1 MREDRTRSLN
11 TLYTPQ
17 QMLMLLHREH
27 LRADRSGGQVSLV
40 VFEPSAQNARTL
52 KRLSRIILD
61 RSRMTDEVGMMS
73 ENQAGAVLPDTGH
86 AGALCFAQD
95 VERLAMRRGVQAGYS
110 IHSYPTVR
118 VNGHAAG
125 GRNGNGGNGHGGNGH
140 GGNGRR
146 QFAETRVSS
155 EAAADERR
163 GGVATATLPR
173 IDAAPVI
180 AANSM
185 DAMLTLPT
193 PWWKRATDILGS
205 LFGLVIFSPFMVVA
219 AALIRLTSEGPVLFT
234 QRRAGLGGGQFTIFK
249 FRTMVTNAE
258 AMKAALRKDSEQ
270 DGPAFKMK
278 EDPRVTLIGRFLRC
292 TSLDELPQFF
302 NVLLG
307 HMSLVGPR
315 PLPIEEAEECDQWHR
330 RRLSVRPGLTCI
342 WQVRGRSRVGFDDWM
357 RMDMQY
363 IHNRSFLYDLKI
375 LLLTIPAVVLRR
387 GAH

>member
-1 MREDRTRSLN
+1 
-11 TLYTPQ
+11 
-17 QMLMLLHREH
+17 
-27 LRADRSGGQVSLV
+27 
-40 VFEPSAQNARTL
+40 
-52 KRLSRIILD
+52 
-61 RSRMTDEVGMMS
+61 MTDEVGMMS
-73 ENQAGAVLPDTGH
+73 QTQTGAVLPDTSH

-95 VERLAMRRGVQAGYS
+95 VERLAMRRGIQAGYS
-110 IHSYPTVR
+110 IHTYPPSR
-118 VNGHAAG
+118 VNGHAG
-125 GRNGNGGNGHGGNGH
+125 SGRNGNNGNGHGGNGH
-140 GGNGRR
+140 GGNGHR
-146 QFAETRVSS
+146 QFAESRAKGESAAS
-155 EAAADERR
+155 ERHSAV
-163 GGVATATLPR
+163 GTATMQR
-173 IDAAPVI
+173 IDASPII
-180 AANSM
+180 ATNSM

-205 LFGLVIFSPFMVVA
+205 LFGLVIFAPFRVVA
-219 AALIRLTSEGPVLFT
+219 AALIRLTSKGPVLFT
-234 QRRAGLGGGQFTIFK
+234 QRRAGLGGGEFTIFK

-278 EDPRVTLIGRFLRC
+278 EDPRITLIGRFLRC
-292 TSLDELPQFF
+292 TSLDELPQFL

-307 HMSLVGPR
+307 NMSLVGPR
-315 PLPIEEAEECDQWHR
+315 PLPIEEAEECGQWHR
-330 RRLSVRPGLTCI
+330 RRLSVAPGLTCI